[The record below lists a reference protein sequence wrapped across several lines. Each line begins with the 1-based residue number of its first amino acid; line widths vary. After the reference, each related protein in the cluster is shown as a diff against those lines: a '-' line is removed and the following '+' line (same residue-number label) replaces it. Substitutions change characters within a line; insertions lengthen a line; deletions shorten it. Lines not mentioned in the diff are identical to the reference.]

1 MLDRLMTLVVT
12 AALALTCLGAPAWH
26 EIRSVPT
33 LIAAAHGVPV
43 TRTPVETSPLA
54 GRVADRPAGT
64 RADPPGAYGLLP
76 TPSGDHTAGSATA
89 DAPDHPVLGPPTRAI
104 GALVVRMAP
113 PRYRPPT
120 PAMPAGESVASR
132 APPTHPA

>member
-1 MLDRLMTLVVT
+1 MRMLDRLMTLVIT

-33 LIAAAHGVPV
+33 LVAAAHAVPV

-54 GRVADRPAGT
+54 GRVA
-64 RADPPGAYGLLP
+64 
-76 TPSGDHTAGSATA
+76 DHTAGSATA

-120 PAMPAGESVASR
+120 PAMPAAESVASR